1 MRHHFPIFSHYP
13 DLVYLDSAATTQK
26 PHAVMEAE
34 RHFYEW
40 QNANVHRSIYPL
52 AAKATEAYEDTREKT
67 RAFLNAREARE
78 IIFTNGTTAAINLV
92 AHSFAG
98 EQLEEGDAIL
108 ISAMEHHANLIP
120 WQQICLRKKARLLV
134 LPISRE
140 GELELDVLPA
150 MLREHRVKLLAVTHI
165 SNTLGTVNPI
175 ADIIDEARRH
185 GVPVLVDAAQS
196 AASYPMDVQALDADF
211 LVFSS
216 HKLFGPTGVGVLYGK
231 AALLE
236 QMPPWQV
243 GGEMIRDVSFE
254 KTVFAGIPRR
264 FEAGTP
270 NIAGV
275 VAFGA
280 ALDFINSLDREATA
294 AHGKALLAYA
304 TDELNRIPGLEII
317 GRAREKS
324 AILSFILGSAHPHD
338 IATILGER
346 QVCIRAGHHCTQPLM
361 DFLELPATARAS
373 FSIYNTEADVERLA
387 EGVKAVQRLL
397 GA

>member
-1 MRHHFPIFSHYP
+1 
-13 DLVYLDSAATTQK
+13 
-26 PHAVMEAE
+26 MEAE

-78 IIFTNGTTAAINLV
+78 IIFTSGTTAAINLV

-165 SNTLGTVNPI
+165 SNTLGTINPI
-175 ADIIDEARRH
+175 ADIIDEAQRH

-196 AASYPMDVQALDADF
+196 AASYPLDVQALDADF

-236 QMPPWQV
+236 QMPPWQL

-254 KTVFAGIPRR
+254 KTDFAGIPRR

-280 ALDFINSLDREATA
+280 ALDFINSLDREAVA
-294 AHGKALLAYA
+294 AHNNRLLLYA

-346 QVCIRAGHHCTQPLM
+346 QVCVRAGHHCTQPLM

-373 FSIYNTEADVERLA
+373 FSIYNTEADVARLA

>member
-34 RHFYEW
+34 RYFYEW

-78 IIFTNGTTAAINLV
+78 IIFTSGTTAAINLV

-175 ADIIDEARRH
+175 ADIIDEAQRH

-196 AASYPMDVQALDADF
+196 AASYPLDVQALDADF

-236 QMPPWQV
+236 QMPPWQL
-243 GGEMIRDVSFE
+243 GGEMIRDVSFD
-254 KTVFAGIPRR
+254 KTDFAGIPRR

-280 ALDFINSLDREATA
+280 ALDFINSLDREAVA
-294 AHGKALLAYA
+294 AHNNRLLLYA

-346 QVCIRAGHHCTQPLM
+346 QICIRAGHHCTQPLM

-373 FSIYNTEADVERLA
+373 FSIYNTEADVARLA